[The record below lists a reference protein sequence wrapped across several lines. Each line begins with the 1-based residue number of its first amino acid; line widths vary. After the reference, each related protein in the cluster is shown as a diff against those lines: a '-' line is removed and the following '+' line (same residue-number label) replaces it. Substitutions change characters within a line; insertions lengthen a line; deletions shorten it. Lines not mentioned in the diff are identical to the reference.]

1 VKKTVCLVIISLLI
15 SLFCGCSSPTPT
27 KGPIESLSRND
38 ALVYKAVLTVLQGNI
53 FSYPETARIISIYE
67 NRDIEYALKITI
79 RGNSNGDDG
88 KVMMFNFYYQDGSI
102 NDNDRISYT
111 IPWSDTRVGAI
122 DSALIQHWND
132 LGMVP

>member
-1 VKKTVCLVIISLLI
+1 
-15 SLFCGCSSPTPT
+15 
-27 KGPIESLSRND
+27 
-38 ALVYKAVLTVLQGNI
+38 VLTVLQGNI

>member
-1 VKKTVCLVIISLLI
+1 MKKTVCLVIISLLI